1 MKRVSA
7 LLAALVLALGLT
19 ACANTATTTDT
30 MPRGRNM
37 YDRYTTDTTDTYHGN
52 VSTTDNGWV
61 NGTNEPTNQ
70 PKKETTT
77 RTKRTTT
84 VNTDAMGAGM
94 KG

>member
-1 MKRVSA
+1 MKRISA

-19 ACANTATTTDT
+19 ACANTTTTTDT

-37 YDRYTTDTTDTYHGN
+37 YDRYTTEDTYHGN
-52 VSTTDNGWV
+52 VSTTTDGRV
-61 NGTNEPTNQ
+61 NGTNEPTKK
-70 PKKETTT
+70 PKKETTTTT
-77 RTKRTTT
+77 RTKRTTS

>member
-1 MKRVSA
+1 MKRATA

-19 ACANTATTTDT
+19 ACANTATTADT

-37 YDRYTTDTTDTYHGN
+37 YDRYTTDTADTYHGN

-61 NGTNEPTNQ
+61 NGTNEPTKK